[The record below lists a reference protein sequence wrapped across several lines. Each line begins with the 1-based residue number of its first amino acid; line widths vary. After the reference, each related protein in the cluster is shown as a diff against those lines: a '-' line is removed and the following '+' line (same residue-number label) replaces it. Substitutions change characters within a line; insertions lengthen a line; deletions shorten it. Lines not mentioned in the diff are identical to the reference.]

1 MGIPKEEIAPETGP
15 VTEPRNVAS
24 GNARGPGRTGQAAPD
39 ASSGAGSLLRSE
51 DPEDWLN
58 QAPGAA
64 SNGASW
70 ARMRDLTR
78 PRTRGGAAPNRASAP
93 WAGTFQAP
101 TPRGATPPPAAGDP
115 PPRVVP
121 HTPGTPLPLTSVQGD
136 TATVEDEAARQT
148 APKVFRFKARTEATE
163 IVEGHLTAFSRERAV
178 ELLFLRKYTP
188 LEVVEVDPEKALGKR
203 KSRPRRVSRQA
214 LAVFTRQMAI
224 LYRSGV
230 PLLRALDALSRTE
243 DKALSDVIQDVRKG
257 VYNGF
262 PMSRAMQKHP
272 ECFPPEYAAMV
283 EAAELAGTLETVLD
297 RLASNL
303 ERQVQLFARVK
314 AVLNYPALVTAL
326 AVGINLFIFKWILP
340 QFEPIFASSGVAL
353 PFLTAAIMQ
362 MVRWTNS
369 PMFWVVAALVPLA
382 AYGGYVVLKR
392 SPRLR
397 EPIDHLMLRLPLL
410 GPIYHRLILTEIFS
424 IMFNLYSAG
433 INIQRT
439 LVLASRVANNR
450 IYEKALLSI
459 AERVKEGDSL
469 TSAFRRQK
477 GHFTRLV
484 VQMVNMGESTGKPA
498 MGFRFLTDF
507 YKAEL
512 EYILDGLAA
521 TLEPLLIGIVGIMTG
536 TVVMAVFLPIYR
548 IVSAMM

>member
-1 MGIPKEEIAPETGP
+1 M
-15 VTEPRNVAS
+15 TEPRS
-24 GNARGPGRTGQAAPD
+24 LTPGSARAPGRNGQPAPD
-39 ASSGAGSLLRSE
+39 ASSGAGSLLHSE

-58 QAPGAA
+58 PAPGAA
-64 SNGASW
+64 ANGASW
-70 ARMRDLTR
+70 ARMRDLAR
-78 PRTRGGAAPNRASAP
+78 PRTRGAAPAPRAAAP
-93 WAGTFQAP
+93 WAGSLQAP
-101 TPRGATPPPAAGDP
+101 PPRTTLPPPVPGAP

-121 HTPGTPLPLTSVQGD
+121 HTPGTPLPLSSVRDTS
-136 TATVEDEAARQT
+136 TVEDDSARHT
-148 APKVFRFKARTEATE
+148 APKVFRFKARTEAAE
-163 IVEGHLTAFSRERAV
+163 MVEGHLTAFSRERAV
-178 ELLFLRKYTP
+178 ELLFQRKYTP
-188 LEVVEVDPEKALGKR
+188 LEVVEVDPERALGKQ
-203 KSRPRRVSRQA
+203 KARPKPVSRKA

-230 PLLRALDALSRTE
+230 PILRALDALSRTPDE
-243 DKALSDVIQDVRKG
+243 KALGEVLQDVRKG

-262 PMSRAMQKHP
+262 PMSRAMQRHP
-272 ECFPPEYAAMV
+272 ECFPPEYAAMI

-303 ERQVQLFARVK
+303 ERQVQLFARVTS
-314 AVLNYPALVTAL
+314 VLNYPALVTAL
-326 AVGINLFIFKWILP
+326 AIGINLFIFKFILP

-369 PMFWVVAALVPLA
+369 PMFWVVAAAVPAGLFLLHRA
-382 AYGGYVVLKR
+382 LKK

-397 EPIDHLMLRLPLL
+397 EPIDHLLLRLPLV

-469 TSAFRRQK
+469 TAAFKRQK